1 MHPGDLAIPAVYVRG
16 GTSRAVIF
24 KRDDLPVNRD
34 TWPEIFRAV
43 LGSPDPESKQL
54 DGLGGGITS
63 LSKIAVLSP
72 SMRDGIDVDYFFAQI
87 DPKSG
92 DVLLG
97 ANCGNISSAVGPYAV
112 DEGWVLPGHG
122 ETTVRIFNENT
133 NTRIVARFDNDAAT
147 RSFIAISGIAG
158 KGAPISLTFEHPG
171 GSMVGDTFPTGRLVD
186 EIRLPD
192 GQTLAA
198 TLIDVSIP
206 CVIADA
212 GDFGLTGDETYGA
225 LSARADITHRLA
237 DLRCAAAI
245 AMGCA
250 KTWDEARSTYKNVPD
265 VVLVSRP
272 EGSQTGVR
280 ARFYSCDQPH
290 RAAPVTSAMALAAA
304 ACLAGTVAHAATRA
318 ADVTAGHASGAIDIH
333 HPSGVMRVEA
343 DIDPH
348 NGDVRST
355 AILRTARRIM
365 EGRVLVPAYLR
376 SAAFATRATGA
387 AAPDAQRAP
396 IE

>member
-1 MHPGDLAIPAVYVRG
+1 MRHGNLAIPAVYVRG
-16 GTSRAVIF
+16 GTSRAVVF
-24 KRDDLPVNRD
+24 KRDDLPTD
-34 TWPEIFRAV
+34 QQTWPDIFRAV

-72 SMRDGIDVDYFFAQI
+72 SARVGIDVDYFFAQI
-87 DPKSG
+87 DPKTG
-92 DVLLG
+92 AVLLG

-133 NTRIVARFDNDAAT
+133 CTRIVSRFDNSAPT
-147 RSFIAISGIAG
+147 ESFIAISGVAG
-158 KGAPISLTFEHPG
+158 QGSPISLTFEHPG
-171 GSMVGDTFPTGRLVD
+171 GSMVGETFPTGRPVD
-186 EIRLPD
+186 DLRVPD
-192 GQTLAA
+192 GQVFAA

-206 CVIADA
+206 CVIVDA
-212 GDFGLTGDETYGA
+212 STFGLHGNESYSA
-225 LSARADITHRLA
+225 LSARTDITQRLA
-237 DLRCAAAI
+237 DVRCAAAV

-272 EGSQTGVR
+272 DSSETGIR

-304 ACLAGTVAHAATRA
+304 ACIPGTLAHAAMRNA
-318 ADVTAGHASGAIDIH
+318 HELGATSLSNTGTVDIH

-343 DIDPH
+343 DVDPH
-348 NGDVRST
+348 DGQVLST
-355 AILRTARRIM
+355 SIVRTARRIM
-365 EGRVLVPAYLR
+365 EGRVLVPAHLR
-376 SAAFATRATGA
+376 DV
-387 AAPDAQRAP
+387 AAPLIPQ
-396 IE
+396 